1 MKKKSAAQIKAIK
14 AKLPA
19 GNPQV
24 LAKSLNPRATS
35 AYQPSAKGAP
45 TIKGLPSFM
54 HGKNAG
60 RSMILRG

>member
-1 MKKKSAAQIKAIK
+1 MKKR
-14 AKLPA
+14 KLPA

-35 AYQPSAKGAP
+35 AYVPQKKGTP
-45 TIKGLPSFM
+45 NIRGLANFM

-60 RSMILRG
+60 KSMVLCG